1 MNNESTIKRVAPL
14 LVGKTPGEIIQI
26 AHEEFGE
33 DLMMTTAFGY
43 SGMVLLN
50 YVKDVY
56 PDIPIYF
63 IDTTFHFEETLKLR
77 LKIMDEWGMNIR
89 KVGSHRSESELMDLL
104 GEEAYR
110 SNPDTCCYY
119 RKVEPL
125 EDILEKGTVWLSAT
139 RRDQSKTRADSN
151 VIDIDG
157 RGHIKVNPLF
167 DWNRDDC
174 WNYIRKYDVPY
185 NPLHDQSYP
194 SIGCTHCTRPVDLGG
209 DERSGRWIGLDKT
222 ECGLHITA
230 PGEKS
235 FDSD

>member
-1 MNNESTIKRVAPL
+1 MTKESTIQRMSSILADKA
-14 LVGKTPGEIIQI
+14 PGEIIRL
-26 AHEEFGE
+26 AHEEFGQ

-43 SGMVLLN
+43 SGIVLLS

-77 LKIMDEWGMNIR
+77 LKIMEKWGVNIQ
-89 KVGSHRSESELMDLL
+89 KVGSHRPDAELL
-104 GEEAYR
+104 GLMGEKAYE
-110 SNPDTCCYY
+110 SDPDTCCYY

-125 EDILEKGTVWLSAT
+125 EDILEKNTVWLSAA
-139 RRDQSKTRADSN
+139 RRDQSLTRAHAN

-167 DWNRDDC
+167 NWTRDDC
-174 WNYIRKYDVPY
+174 WTYIRKFDLPY

-194 SIGCTHCTRPVDLGG
+194 SIGCTKCTNPVDLGG

-222 ECGLHITA
+222 ECGLHISA

-235 FDSD
+235 K